1 MTFYATVKITCVDHG
16 DEKYDYVGVITIP
29 LKDIHHGAEKEVVE
43 KWYPLQPVKGKD
55 EKQKVA
61 RKIVQAKN
69 KLAQKLESMNGIT
82 FFSLSLLFF
91 VCLFVCFFISIRKL
105 IDISLFTD
113 ETDQK
118 LTNVKR
124 NSFSLPLFFRYTT

>member
-1 MTFYATVKITCVDHG
+1 VTFYATVKITCVDHG

-82 FFSLSLLFF
+82 FFSLSLSCFLF
-91 VCLFVCFFISIRKL
+91 VCLFV
-105 IDISLFTD
+105 SL
-113 ETDQK
+113 
-118 LTNVKR
+118 
-124 NSFSLPLFFRYTT
+124 SLSEN